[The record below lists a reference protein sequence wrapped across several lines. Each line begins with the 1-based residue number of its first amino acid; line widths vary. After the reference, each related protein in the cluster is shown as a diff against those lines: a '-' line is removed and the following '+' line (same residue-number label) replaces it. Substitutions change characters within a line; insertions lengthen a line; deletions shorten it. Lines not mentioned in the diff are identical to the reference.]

1 MSSHILLCLGILSKY
16 NSFYFY
22 PLGDTILHVS
32 AKSGHT
38 ATTTWI
44 LDTYPKLMKVNNN
57 HNESPVKLAA
67 ASGHVATTKILI
79 QYGLKPYN
87 DENQGK
93 VLKDTV
99 SY

>member
-1 MSSHILLCLGILSKY
+1 
-16 NSFYFY
+16 
-22 PLGDTILHVS
+22 
-32 AKSGHT
+32 
-38 ATTTWI
+38 
-44 LDTYPKLMKVNNN
+44 MKVNNN